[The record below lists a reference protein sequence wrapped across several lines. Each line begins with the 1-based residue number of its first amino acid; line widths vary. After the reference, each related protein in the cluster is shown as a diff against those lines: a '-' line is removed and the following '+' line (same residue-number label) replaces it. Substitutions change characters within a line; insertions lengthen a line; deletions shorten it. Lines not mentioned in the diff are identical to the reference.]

1 MLLLVADV
9 IEVFGKVLN
18 KVCIFVYKPFSATF
32 LTNFNGFKCTEVVS
46 LFIYLSL
53 PNRVYWVGVTFK
65 IVLNNASTNLDKK
78 VKKCYNVCKQR
89 NVSIFCG
96 FKEL

>member
-18 KVCIFVYKPFSATF
+18 KVRILVYKPSGVTFFS
-32 LTNFNGFKCTEVVS
+32 NFNGFKCAEVVS

-53 PNRVYWVGVTFK
+53 SNRVYWVSVTFK
-65 IVLNNASTNLDKK
+65 IFKNSTKQCLNQFGQTSPNILTC
-78 VKKCYNVCKQR
+78 V
-89 NVSIFCG
+89 
-96 FKEL
+96 